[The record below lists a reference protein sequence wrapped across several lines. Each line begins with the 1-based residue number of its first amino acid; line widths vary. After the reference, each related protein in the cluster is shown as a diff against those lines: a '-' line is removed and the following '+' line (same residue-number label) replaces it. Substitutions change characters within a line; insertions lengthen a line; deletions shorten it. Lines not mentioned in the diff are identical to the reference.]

1 MSFGFG
7 ISDFEYV
14 FSLVMR
20 VKNFLSDISSAPN
33 DWNALRAEADC
44 LAVCLKVLR
53 YKQSRRILQEI
64 SRDQRKDLL
73 TIIEGCELNM
83 AELIGFVAQTQSIAI
98 SESGK
103 RKPPGWSLK
112 RMWNSLVSEGINLW
126 TKIRFVNKDQQPMR
140 EKIAIPTQSL
150 NIYLVSLT
158 FISLSYNARLSGGPG
173 GGKIQQPAWIAEWDV
188 VGAKVAFKEAGFSR
202 VDLMRSG
209 VEDAIIECAE
219 KKIAA
224 GAVKIPGKKPAGGSG
239 GVKVPKRPRRKSS
252 FGPRVSNTDPDGM
265 FLIRGKNRARSKARV
280 NSSVEIVKAD
290 YEFDSDSGSESVGFD
305 GEIISPRRPR
315 SPTRGGGGG
324 AAYEDRSPD
333 RSVHPTSGHHES
345 QDRHR
350 HNERHNS
357 DDEEEARDLL
367 YYEREGYRRAKEEI
381 KKDRK
386 RAIREMTRAVAEE
399 AAASQYISGRN
410 LSRSAEP
417 GEPDVRA
424 YMDVRYGVLIDV
436 ATEQEEAINTTSSRT
451 RTNSYLSQV
460 PRTERKSSTYS
471 DRHRSEEETMHR
483 SHVGE
488 KLCDSEVSSDSDS
501 EPEIVL
507 TLRPESR
514 YHARYSSRESKDK
527 HKREDTVTR
536 EDLFTIPRT
545 EYISRTETYK
555 EASSGPGSRDRERF
569 LQQQERFVTRREED
583 LEERE
588 KILRE
593 RELALLTRERQF
605 IHRENT
611 PGPRT
616 RGYEEPPIIIQ
627 PHERA
632 GPRYHDEG
640 VSLRPERIDPRIR
653 RAASYPEPSG
663 PHFEFRQDFEGS
675 DDESMYG
682 RPIVEPPPPPPPEAR
697 RRPRRRSKS
706 DSDDD
711 KKEFIVQPRR
721 R

>member
-20 VKNFLSDISSAPN
+20 VKNFLSDISDAPN

-44 LAVCLKVLR
+44 LAVCLKVLH
-53 YKQSRRILQEI
+53 YKQSRRVLKEI
-64 SRDQRKDLL
+64 SRRQRKDLL
-73 TIIEGCELNM
+73 TIIQGCELNM

-112 RMWNSLVSEGINLW
+112 KMWNSLVTEGINLW

-158 FISLSYNARLSGGPG
+158 FISLSYSARLSGGPG
-173 GGKIQQPAWIAEWDV
+173 GGKVQQPAWIAEWDV
-188 VGAKVAFKEAGFSR
+188 VGTKVAFKEAEFTR
-202 VDLMRSG
+202 VELMRHG

-224 GAVKIPGKKPAGGSG
+224 GAVNAPGKKLAGGSG
-239 GVKVPKRPRRKSS
+239 KVKVPKRPRRKSS
-252 FGPRVSNTDPDGM
+252 FAPRVSNADPDGM
-265 FLIRGKNRARSKARV
+265 FLVRAKNRARSKARI

-290 YEFDSDSGSESVGFD
+290 YEFESDSGSESVGFD
-305 GEIISPRRPR
+305 GEIVSPRRTR
-315 SPTRGGGGG
+315 SPTRGRGV
-324 AAYEDRSPD
+324 AYEDRSPD
-333 RSVHPTSGHHES
+333 WSENPAPGHGESHDHETHHGN
-345 QDRHR
+345 D
-350 HNERHNS
+350 ERYNS
-357 DDEEEARDLL
+357 DNEDEARDLL
-367 YYEREGYRRAKEEI
+367 FYEREGYRRAREEI

-386 RAIREMTRAVAEE
+386 RAIREMTQAVVEE
-399 AAASQYISGRN
+399 AATSQHVSGRS

-417 GEPDVRA
+417 GEPDVRV

-436 ATEQEEAINTTSSRT
+436 ATEQEEVINTTSSRT
-451 RTNSYLSQV
+451 RTASYLSQAAKA
-460 PRTERKSSTYS
+460 ERKSSTYS
-471 DRHRSEEETMHR
+471 DHHRSDEETIHR
-483 SHVGE
+483 TNVGE
-488 KLCDSEVSSDSDS
+488 RLCNSDVSSDSDS

-507 TLRPESR
+507 KLRPESR

-527 HKREDTVTR
+527 NKREDTVTR

-545 EYISRTETYK
+545 EYVSRTETYSHT
-555 EASSGPGSRDRERF
+555 SSGPRNTDRERF

-583 LEERE
+583 IEERE

-593 RELALLTRERQF
+593 RELALLARERKF
-605 IHRENT
+605 NHREH
-611 PGPRT
+611 PAGPRT
-616 RGYEEPPIIIQ
+616 RPYKAPQIIIQ
-627 PHERA
+627 PHERP
-632 GPRYHDEG
+632 GPRYYDEG
-640 VSLRPERIDPRIR
+640 LSLRPERPGPSVRRTESYGGPPGPR
-653 RAASYPEPSG
+653 
-663 PHFEFRQDFEGS
+663 FEVRQDLVGS

-682 RPIVEPPPPPPPEAR
+682 RRIVEPPPPPEAR
-697 RRPRRRSKS
+697 RRSRRRSKS

-711 KKEFIVQPRR
+711 GREFIVQPRR